1 MTTTRSAAA
10 WFLVAAL
17 VACSGGGGGGGGG
30 GNAVEPPGPALSLS
44 TSSVILASAQ
54 TGAPLPV
61 QQLVSVT
68 NSGGGTLVLPS
79 LSITYD
85 SGSGWL
91 DASVAPAGGGYAI
104 TLRPNT
110 TLLAPGAY
118 AARVQ
123 VASAG
128 ATGSPRTI
136 AVAWQVTAIPGPAL
150 VVSPASLEF
159 TGQIG
164 GSDPA
169 PQELELSNV
178 GGGALAAASVSADA
192 AWLDASVVGSVVTV
206 QVALGALPAG
216 DHTASVSVTSAG
228 AAGSPRS
235 VPVTFHVLQPRLS
248 ASPTLLSFV
257 APMSRS
263 PAAQVVTVSNS
274 GTGTLGTVTATPSYD
289 GGIGWMSATVS
300 GAGNTRTV
308 TVRVTAPATEATFQG
323 TLVIASPGA
332 SGSPVS
338 ITVSVTST
346 PAIDTSTPSAGAS
359 AVAAAFR
366 EASRSCFHVSDWVDA
381 TTRADDDAWAADFGS
396 AVTAGRASYSEEE
409 AAACV
414 MAVQAATCE
423 EVGFGPPAP
432 SCTAWHG
439 GLVATG
445 NACSDAVECAAGW
458 CAFDATCPGTCT
470 AFSAGGSGCSRD
482 VECGSGSFCDPD
494 LSACAAKPPP
504 AAEGAPCAAGWPEC
518 ALGLYCDRTGTPT
531 CVPKLWAGEAC
542 VAFDACRAGLDCGG
556 SPRQCRLIVGSGGA
570 SCAAYICPWGFYCSA
585 SAGTTCRV
593 APVAGQSCSD
603 PGSTMYGG
611 TLLCIDYSYCLG
623 TTTKT
628 CTAGTAAPGG
638 TCDPLPTSSSSASS
652 LCQPGDR
659 CAYDAG
665 AGGYRCVRDFTSCY

>member
-30 GNAVEPPGPALSLS
+30 GNASSPGPALSLS

-54 TGAPLPV
+54 TGAPLPA

-91 DASVAPAGGGYAI
+91 DASVVPAGGGYAI
-104 TLRPNT
+104 APRPNT

-164 GSDPA
+164 GRNPA

-248 ASPTLLSFV
+248 ASPTVLSFL

-263 PAAQVVTVSNS
+263 PARARSSPSPTLARGPS
-274 GTGTLGTVTATPSYD
+274 G
-289 GGIGWMSATVS
+289 
-300 GAGNTRTV
+300 R
-308 TVRVTAPATEATFQG
+308 
-323 TLVIASPGA
+323 
-332 SGSPVS
+332 
-338 ITVSVTST
+338 
-346 PAIDTSTPSAGAS
+346 
-359 AVAAAFR
+359 
-366 EASRSCFHVSDWVDA
+366 
-381 TTRADDDAWAADFGS
+381 
-396 AVTAGRASYSEEE
+396 
-409 AAACV
+409 
-414 MAVQAATCE
+414 
-423 EVGFGPPAP
+423 
-432 SCTAWHG
+432 
-439 GLVATG
+439 
-445 NACSDAVECAAGW
+445 
-458 CAFDATCPGTCT
+458 
-470 AFSAGGSGCSRD
+470 
-482 VECGSGSFCDPD
+482 
-494 LSACAAKPPP
+494 
-504 AAEGAPCAAGWPEC
+504 
-518 ALGLYCDRTGTPT
+518 
-531 CVPKLWAGEAC
+531 
-542 VAFDACRAGLDCGG
+542 
-556 SPRQCRLIVGSGGA
+556 
-570 SCAAYICPWGFYCSA
+570 
-585 SAGTTCRV
+585 
-593 APVAGQSCSD
+593 
-603 PGSTMYGG
+603 
-611 TLLCIDYSYCLG
+611 
-623 TTTKT
+623 
-628 CTAGTAAPGG
+628 
-638 TCDPLPTSSSSASS
+638 
-652 LCQPGDR
+652 
-659 CAYDAG
+659 
-665 AGGYRCVRDFTSCY
+665 